1 MMNQKVERIYLNC
14 KEHMKNTLTDW
25 EKALLSFRRIWT
37 PELDPDIQNAIL
49 DLEYYHE
56 IYKRKGMIE

>member
-1 MMNQKVERIYLNC
+1 MDKKVRIILGNC

-25 EKALLSFRRIWT
+25 EKALMSFQKIWT
-37 PELDPDIQNAIL
+37 QENDADIQNAIL
-49 DLEYYHE
+49 DLEYYHG